1 MLKVLLHRFFCDVAR
16 APRTVPDCPEVSAPI
31 PLAQGGKLLLQQ
43 ARCSSLHPLDQIRE
57 CLRRRV
63 LDVHMDVIFA
73 HHTLQDAHIFSV
85 ADLHQHVSTSNF
97 QVALQ
102 NMVTILRTPHDV
114 RR

>member
-1 MLKVLLHRFFCDVAR
+1 
-16 APRTVPDCPEVSAPI
+16 
-31 PLAQGGKLLLQQ
+31 
-43 ARCSSLHPLDQIRE
+43 
-57 CLRRRV
+57 
-63 LDVHMDVIFA
+63 VHMDVIFA